1 MTKRT
6 AIKIIVPVAAVLCT
20 VAMLAVTVISVFGFT
35 NIAVLANGNDIRD
48 DLSGEKYDCILVLGA
63 GLRSDKTPSDMLAD
77 RLDVAIELYN
87 SGVSDI
93 IVLSGDFSEERD
105 YDEVSAMERYCISK
119 GIPAEAIRKDLKGY
133 STYESVFNLR
143 SENKYES
150 VVVVTQ
156 RYHLYRALYIAEGM
170 EFEAVGADAATR
182 SYRGQ
187 LFRDLREIAAR
198 TKDYFQVKFSY

>member
-133 STYESVFNLR
+133 STYESVFN
-143 SENKYES
+143 
-150 VVVVTQ
+150 
-156 RYHLYRALYIAEGM
+156 RADEDMYDQKVRMKAEGKTSKVI
-170 EFEAVGADAATR
+170 E
-182 SYRGQ
+182 
-187 LFRDLREIAAR
+187 
-198 TKDYFQVKFSY
+198 